1 MKLQDFL
8 IGLGVF
14 ALFTIIIFGF
24 INNDGGDCAGIYCR
38 NFLNVTHDTE
48 TNKAIANISSVG
60 RKTESDFHGVS
71 GDMKN
76 FSSGTEEPSE
86 SSLVGSA
93 LRVLIN
99 LPKSWIPV
107 ANVLRMMEEKF
118 GIPKEFTQW
127 AVASVII
134 IIILILLTAFLKNP
148 LKS

>member
-8 IGLGVF
+8 IGVGIF
-14 ALFTIIIFGF
+14 SLFSIIIFGF
-24 INNDGGDCAGIYCR
+24 INNDGSDCAGVYCE
-38 NFLNVTHDTE
+38 NYLNVTHDSE
-48 TNKAIANISSVG
+48 TSKAIANISSVG
-60 RKTESDFHGVS
+60 RKTETDFQGIS
-71 GDMKN
+71 GDMKD

-127 AVASVII
+127 AVASIII